1 MTLDFE
7 DETDAI
13 DAIYFAVKSFT
24 HVDDCA
30 ELSDI
35 NPAQHSSNTNFASL
49 QKKIK
54 FYQNFA
60 HNQQEKI
67 NRRAR

>member
-13 DAIYFAVKSFT
+13 DVIYFAVKSFT

-30 ELSDI
+30 ELSDV
-35 NPAQHSSNTNFASL
+35 NPAQHSSNINFASL
-49 QKKIK
+49 QKKI
-54 FYQNFA
+54 NFIKLCS
-60 HNQQEKI
+60 QSTREDKP
-67 NRRAR
+67 RAR